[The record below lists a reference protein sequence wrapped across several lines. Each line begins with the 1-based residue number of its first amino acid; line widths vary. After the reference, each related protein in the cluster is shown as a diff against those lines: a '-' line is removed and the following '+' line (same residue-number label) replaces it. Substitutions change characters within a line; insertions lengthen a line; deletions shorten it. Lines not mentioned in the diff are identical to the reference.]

1 VRETGIMRIWWRR
14 IPKPPKVFFYIAG
27 VAFVVDVALLI
38 LAESGRIGP
47 GWPAAIGAVLVFLIL
62 LGILV
67 VGRLNS
73 RLELDDIVRRVRDDD
88 EQRETH

>member
-1 VRETGIMRIWWRR
+1 MPNPT
-14 IPKPPKVFFYIAG
+14 KVFFYIAG

-47 GWPAAIGAVLVFLIL
+47 GSPAAIGALLVFLIL

-73 RLELDDIVRRVRDDD
+73 RFELDDIVRRVRD
-88 EQRETH
+88 EEERRETD

>member
-1 VRETGIMRIWWRR
+1 MRIWWLRMTN
-14 IPKPPKVFFYIAG
+14 PTKVFFLVAT

-38 LAESGRIGP
+38 LAESGQIGP
-47 GWPAAIGAVLVFLIL
+47 GWAAATGAVLVFLIL

-73 RLELDDIVRRVRDDD
+73 RLELDDIVRRVRDEEDHH
-88 EQRETH
+88 ETE